1 MRIYDI
7 ISENDR
13 REFMKRMGKTAAA
26 TAGTLAFGSMLPTTA
41 WPKDLPQNF
50 NFMDQFLSDKVLKDP
65 KYQEFKL
72 MGKDFLELIQQMKK
86 KQELRQKT
94 KRY

>member
-65 KYQEFKL
+65 KYQGFKDVGEKL
-72 MGKDFLELIQQMKK
+72 LKMLQDMENAKK
-86 KQELRQKT
+86 KDKGVEV
-94 KRY
+94 